1 MIPFDND
8 SSQTD
13 VTWSTICKRSG
24 PHAMKRRITMKL
36 LQQQRL
42 AGYRVEMTLGHQNVT
57 LELAQ
62 ILKSIG

>member
-1 MIPFDND
+1 
-8 SSQTD
+8 
-13 VTWSTICKRSG
+13 
-24 PHAMKRRITMKL
+24 MKRRITMKL